1 MGLGAGTPS
10 VSHQSHPRAVPSPSP
25 RSSFIRPR
33 LGSARLLAAWHGA
46 AWQSLSPAVPP
57 PSARCDRAE
66 TPLPRR
72 DGAAA
77 AWPVG
82 SCGSRHGRGTGT
94 RGGGHGWEWERGD
107 GTRGDGNVAVARVGV
122 GVGGDGYAW
131 RGSVGAWHGGC
142 AHCGV
147 LCPNGM
153 LLWVRS
159 SRGAGAVSAL
169 GVPTPWDGG
178 GGTVWSP
185 WDVWL
190 LGTQFGVS
198 RCALECCSVGCLWG
212 HPAPWGR
219 SGDTW
224 PLGDTLRGAWEID
237 CGVMLSWMQWGHA
250 ALRGHAGDICVS
262 GEAL

>member
-122 GVGGDGYAW
+122 GVGGNGYAW
-131 RGSVGAWHGGC
+131 RSSVGAWHGGC

-147 LCPNGM
+147 LCPSGM

-178 GGTVWSP
+178 GGTVWGCEP
-185 WDVWL
+185 VGRVAVGNAVW
-190 LGTQFGVS
+190 GVQMCFGV
-198 RCALECCSVGCLWG
+198 L
-212 HPAPWGR
+212 
-219 SGDTW
+219 
-224 PLGDTLRGAWEID
+224 
-237 CGVMLSWMQWGHA
+237 LSWMPLGAPGALGTVGGHVA
-250 ALRGHAGDICVS
+250 VGRYASGCVGD
-262 GEAL
+262 